1 MGLPL
6 PVTVCCS
13 LGPPGNGDGGVIFL
27 GGGLQPQPDA
37 GFKDNAD
44 NMYQCFKVDTEGAV
58 DDGWLRALCNTRAD
72 TFNWLAENGV
82 KSTSPQ
88 TDEG

>member
-1 MGLPL
+1 M
-6 PVTVCCS
+6 
-13 LGPPGNGDGGVIFL
+13 
-27 GGGLQPQPDA
+27 QPQPDA
-37 GFKDNAD
+37 SFKDNAD

-58 DDGWLRALCNTRAD
+58 DDGWLRALSNTRAD

-82 KSTSPQ
+82 KFTSPQ